1 VLSLAPITPTAVDI
15 VIIQLIHPIMVAL
28 AMAIEEDMVVVTEV
42 DMADIMAG
50 SVEAMVAG
58 LGAVMVVLVATAD
71 IDKAR

>member
-1 VLSLAPITPTAVDI
+1 MLSLAPITPTAVDI

-50 SVEAMVAG
+50 SVAG

>member
-1 VLSLAPITPTAVDI
+1 MLSLAPITPTAVDI

>member
-1 VLSLAPITPTAVDI
+1 MLSLAPITPTAVDI

-28 AMAIEEDMVVVTEV
+28 AMAIEEDMVGVTEV
-42 DMADIMAG
+42 DMADIM
-50 SVEAMVAG
+50 AG

>member
-1 VLSLAPITPTAVDI
+1 
-15 VIIQLIHPIMVAL
+15 
-28 AMAIEEDMVVVTEV
+28 MAIEEDMVVVTEV

-50 SVEAMVAG
+50 SVAG